1 MLLKK
6 LHLLP
11 NCNAEQRYRTI
22 SVMCAENGTL
32 RAAASKLPNLFGKG
46 DIAGVLCYHTE
57 RHEITMKARN
67 SMSDTTSPKITVYST
82 SWCSFCHTEMEWL
95 DSLGIPYTKKDIEA
109 DEGAR
114 DELMQRI
121 DGNFQGVPVTFIGD
135 DMVLGF
141 NRPVLL
147 NLLDKGGYIKG

>member
-1 MLLKK
+1 
-6 LHLLP
+6 
-11 NCNAEQRYRTI
+11 
-22 SVMCAENGTL
+22 
-32 RAAASKLPNLFGKG
+32 
-46 DIAGVLCYHTE
+46 
-57 RHEITMKARN
+57 MKARN